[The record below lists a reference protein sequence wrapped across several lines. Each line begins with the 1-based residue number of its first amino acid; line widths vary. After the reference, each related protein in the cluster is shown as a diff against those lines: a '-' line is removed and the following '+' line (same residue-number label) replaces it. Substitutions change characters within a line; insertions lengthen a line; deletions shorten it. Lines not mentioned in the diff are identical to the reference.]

1 MEATHLFLLQLEHL
15 LMLPLDHLGFLLL
28 QVFRG
33 REGGREGQSGG
44 VTHCTVSV
52 CAHGVNMWCGV
63 GAVDNDSSL

>member
-33 REGGREGQSGG
+33 RGEGGAVRWGHALQ
-44 VTHCTVSV
+44 SV
-52 CAHGVNMWCGV
+52 CVHTV
-63 GAVDNDSSL
+63 

>member
-33 REGGREGQSGG
+33 REGGREGGAVRWGHALRSQC
-44 VTHCTVSV
+44 VCTWCEHAV
-52 CAHGVNMWCGV
+52 WCGCC
-63 GAVDNDSSL
+63 GQR

>member
-33 REGGREGQSGG
+33 REGGREAEREGG
-44 VTHCTVSV
+44 RGSQVGSCTAQSV
-52 CAHGVNMWCGV
+52 CVHMV
-63 GAVDNDSSL
+63 